1 MQSALTTH
9 EPLLINTIGHSTGVL
24 LFGLSLYFLSR
35 YHRTSALSIAAA
47 ALALVYN
54 LSSLLVLAYPNEA
67 LVAIATSA
75 LSTLPA
81 VLVHLSLRERFPW
94 IVRAG
99 YALSG
104 ISVLLHATEQFTATP
119 HRTALLIA
127 TIGFG
132 ALTVVTA
139 LLLVRAREPISR
151 ITGAMAL
158 FLFSIT
164 FVHFGAGEHH
174 EQWTLELFVHHAGV
188 PLALVVLLQ
197 DYRFL
202 LLDAYV
208 RVLASLVLAGIFIA
222 ISEQVRGRVGNDP
235 FQQGLYA
242 VSAAVLLVLY
252 GVIGSRLQQALTRIL
267 FGRPSIDEAFARLR
281 EHAASTQ
288 EETAFL
294 ALASREIAQHLN
306 ARLASSPEAA
316 EAVVPV
322 RLPGGAQHQI
332 ALGARRGGRR
342 YLSEDLHDAERLAAQ
357 VAEHIEQFRQ
367 AEMSR
372 LVAQAELRA
381 LESQI
386 HPHFLFNALNTLYG
400 VIPKQANGA
409 RRMVLNLADILRYS
423 LRTSET
429 FTTLDEELRV
439 IEAYL
444 EIEKLRLGNRLTV
457 EMDIEDQ
464 VRTVRIPVLSLQSLV
479 ENAVKHAIATQPG
492 GGTLA
497 ISARPKGAG
506 VAIQVSDTG
515 PGFGAS
521 SETKGAGVG
530 LDNVARRLRLC
541 YGATA
546 GLRIESG
553 QGSGTAVGFEVPWEQ
568 GVHEGAYR

>member
-24 LFGLSLYFLSR
+24 LFGLSLYFLAR
-35 YHRTSALSIAAA
+35 YHRASRLSIAAA

-54 LSSLLVLAYPNEA
+54 LSSLLALAYPNEA
-67 LVAIATSA
+67 LIAIATSA
-75 LSTLPA
+75 LSALPA
-81 VLVHLSLRERFPW
+81 VLVHVSLRERFPW

-104 ISVLLHATEQFTATP
+104 VSVLLHATEQLTAIP
-119 HRTALLIA
+119 HRSALLIA

-132 ALTVVTA
+132 ALTVVTG
-139 LLLVRAREPISR
+139 LLLVRAREPMSR

-164 FVHFGAGEHH
+164 FVHFGTGQHH

-208 RVLASLVLAGIFIA
+208 RVLASLILAGVFIVIA
-222 ISEQVRGRVGNDP
+222 EQVRGRVGNDP
-235 FQQGLYA
+235 FHQGLYA
-242 VSAAVLLVLY
+242 VSGAVLLVLY
-252 GVIGSRLQQALTRIL
+252 GVIGTRLQQVLTRIL
-267 FGRPSIDEAFARLR
+267 FGRPSINEAFARLR
-281 EHAASTQ
+281 EHAASTTG
-288 EETAFL
+288 EAAFL
-294 ALASREIAQHLN
+294 ALAAREIADHLN
-306 ARLASSPEAA
+306 AEAAPSPETA
-316 EAVVPV
+316 EAIVPV
-322 RLPGGAQHQI
+322 RLTGGVQHQI
-332 ALGARRGGRR
+332 ALGPRRGGRR
-342 YLSEDLHDAERLAAQ
+342 YLSEDLQAAERLGAQ
-357 VAEHIEQFRQ
+357 VADHIEQFRQ

-400 VIPKQANGA
+400 VIPKEASGA

-429 FTTLDEELRV
+429 FTTLEEELRIV
-439 IEAYL
+439 EAYL
-444 EIEKLRLGNRLTV
+444 EIEKLRLGARLTV
-457 EMDIEDQ
+457 RMEIEEK
-464 VRTVRIPVLSLQSLV
+464 VRSVRIPVLSLQSLV
-479 ENAVKHAIATQPG
+479 ENAVKHAIATQPE
-492 GGTLA
+492 GGTLS
-497 ISARPKGAG
+497 IIARPAG
-506 VAIQVSDTG
+506 DSVEIQVSDTG
-515 PGFGAS
+515 PGFGMS

-530 LDNVARRLRLC
+530 LDNVSRRLRLC
-541 YGATA
+541 YGASA
-546 GLRIESG
+546 GLRIESSP
-553 QGSGTAVGFEVPWEQ
+553 GSGTSVGFEVPWEQ
-568 GVHEGAYR
+568 RVHEGAYR